1 MKTLIVEDDFI
12 TSQVM
17 REILLAFGSADIAE
31 DGKKALE
38 LFTASQSAPE
48 KYDIIFLDI
57 MMPEMDGQ
65 QVLEEI
71 RKIEAKNNVMGLD
84 SVKIIMTTAL
94 DDFDNIKKAFFNQC
108 EGYLVKP
115 VEKNKVI
122 EKLVDMGL
130 IN

>member
-17 REILLAFGSADIAE
+17 REILLAFGEADIAE

-38 LFTASQSAPE
+38 LFAASQKS
-48 KYDIIFLDI
+48 KVHYDVIFLDI

-71 RKIEAKNNVMGLD
+71 RKIEHDNNLHGLD
-84 SVKIIMTTAL
+84 CVKIVMTTAL

-130 IN
+130 VN

>member
-38 LFTASQSAPE
+38 LFSASQSAPE
-48 KYDIIFLDI
+48 KYDVIFLDI

-84 SVKIIMTTAL
+84 SVKIVMTTAL